1 MFLERGFEGESVD
14 AIADVARAGKSM
26 IYARFPGQEAL
37 FTAVMTPHVR
47 DIIRSFESIVPKGAT
62 IEERLASIAIAILRK
77 VLAAEMVGLIRAA
90 VPKQG
95 GFRIWRPASGGRR
108 RSAASEAVARLLGEI
123 AESDKLS
130 AFAGDRRATARHL
143 SSCSC
148 SRCRCARCSESAS
161 QRCALKLRRMSR
173 TVAFFLAA
181 CRQS

>member
-1 MFLERGFEGESVD
+1 VFLERGFEGESVD

-47 DIIRSFESIVPKGAT
+47 DIIRSFESIVPKGST

-90 VPKQG
+90 VPKQA
-95 GFRIWRPASGGRR
+95 GFRIWRPASGGWR
-108 RSAASEAVARLLGEI
+108 RSAASAAVARLLGEI

-148 SRCRCARCSESAS
+148 FRC
-161 QRCALKLRRMSR
+161 
-173 TVAFFLAA
+173 
-181 CRQS
+181 